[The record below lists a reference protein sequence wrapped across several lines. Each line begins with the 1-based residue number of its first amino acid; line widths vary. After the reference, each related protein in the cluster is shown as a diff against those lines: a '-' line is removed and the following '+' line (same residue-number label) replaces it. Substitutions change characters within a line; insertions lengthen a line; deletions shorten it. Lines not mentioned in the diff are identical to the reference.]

1 MSRQANEGMGPDREL
16 LDEQIAYYRA
26 RAAEYEEW
34 FLRQGRYDRGEDHR
48 RAWFAEVEAVEAA
61 LRDARPR
68 GRVLELACGTG
79 LWTRRLAEHAAELTA
94 IDASPE
100 VLELNRE
107 RVASDRVR
115 YLQADLFRWQPRERF
130 DFVFFGFWL
139 SHVPP
144 ARFTSF
150 WETVRAAL
158 APGGSVF
165 FVDNAAN
172 PAIAARDHRLPED
185 GFVMDRV
192 LNDGRRFRVVKVF
205 YAPEE
210 LERNLAELGWTARV
224 HSTGEFFVYG
234 DVRQVVKLPGHP

>member
-1 MSRQANEGMGPDREL
+1 MSRQANEGMGPGREL

-26 RAAEYEEW
+26 RAPEYDEW
-34 FLRQGRYDRGEDHR
+34 FLRQGRYDRGEAHR

-61 LRDARPR
+61 LASAEPR

-79 LWTRRLAEHAAELTA
+79 LWTRRLAEHASELTA

-100 VLELNRE
+100 VLERSRE
-107 RVASDRVR
+107 RVSAEHVR
-115 YLQADLFRWQPRERF
+115 FVQADLFQWQPRALF

-144 ARFTSF
+144 ERFTAF

-165 FVDNAAN
+165 FVDNAHN

-185 GFVMDRV
+185 GYVMDRV

-205 YAPEE
+205 YEPAE
-210 LERNLAELGWTARV
+210 LEARLAELGFAGQVR
-224 HSTGEFFVYG
+224 STGEFFVWG
-234 DVRQVVKLPGHP
+234 AVAPT

>member
-1 MSRQANEGMGPDREL
+1 MGPEREL

-34 FLRQGRYDRGEDHR
+34 FFRRGRYDRGEAQR
-48 RAWFAEVEAVEAA
+48 RAWSAEIEAVEAA
-61 LRDARPR
+61 LREARPR

-79 LWTRRLAEHAAELTA
+79 LWTQRLAESASEVTA

-100 VLELNRE
+100 VLVLNRE
-107 RVASDRVR
+107 RVASERVR

-144 ARFTSF
+144 ARFGSF

-158 APGGSVF
+158 APDGSVF
-165 FVDNAAN
+165 FVDNAHN
-172 PAIAARDHRLPED
+172 PAIAARDHSLPEG
-185 GFVMDRV
+185 GFVMERL

-205 YAPEE
+205 YAPDA
-210 LERNLAELGWTARV
+210 LERRLEALGWTGRV
-224 HSTGEFFVYG
+224 RSTGEFFVYG
-234 DVRQVVKLPGHP
+234 DVH